1 MAFNDKESLKNLQS
15 NIAIDDNNIRKRN
28 GDWVVIIDEEN
39 AIVENK
45 SISSNND
52 YIEKKEPKSI
62 DIDRR
67 LNSLVYD
74 TSNYDDSICDFFK
87 NVNLDDVLECLLI
100 PISNIIIF
108 LQKNLEVNENNNNL
122 QLV

>member
-67 LNSLVYD
+67 LNSPVYD